1 MKITEKIKKIDIHAH
16 AIMFREFYPAHRG
29 STAFVSPEMVLDFY
43 DKLNIEKGI
52 LVCRLSGGQPA
63 SNGDFSGVAKNSF
76 LIENG
81 KITKPVL
88 ETMIS
93 GNLAEMLNNVIDIS
107 KETAMDGS
115 TVYPWVAFDG
125 VTVSGK

>member
-1 MKITEKIKKIDIHAH
+1 MFNRFETFITTMNQINRSIQLIKN
-16 AIMFREFYPAHRG
+16 
-29 STAFVSPEMVLDFY
+29 T
-43 DKLNIEKGI
+43 EKGI
-52 LVCRLSGGQPA
+52 LVCRVSGGQPA
-63 SNGDFSGVAKNSF
+63 GNGDFSGVAKNSF

-93 GNLAEMLNNVIDIS
+93 GNLADMLNNIVDIS
-107 KETAMDGS
+107 KEVAMDGS
-115 TVYPWVAFDG
+115 TVFPWVAFDG